1 MINIKAAVK
10 GEPDTTP
17 FRCTFLYVSK
27 SDEQVFHNSVEMIQE
42 KLDKNLRI
50 NINESLII
58 YCAYAISELRARKP
72 VTVIERNAQK
82 ILPPEKVM
90 IGVPESLRKITFE
103 TRIDKLPKRRITL
116 KEPIATSNYILAPY
130 FFTANNF
137 LQRVCNYL

>member
-17 FRCTFLYVSK
+17 FTCTFLYVSK

-116 KEPIATSNYILAPY
+116 KEPIATSNYM
-130 FFTANNF
+130 
-137 LQRVCNYL
+137 LQKIVSGEEIGGE

>member
-1 MINIKAAVK
+1 MINIKATVK

-17 FRCTFLYVSK
+17 FTRTFLYVSK

-58 YCAYAISELRARKP
+58 YCAYAISELRAGKP

-82 ILPPEKVM
+82 ILPPDKVM
-90 IGVPESLRKITFE
+90 IGVPESLRKIILE

-116 KEPIATSNYILAPY
+116 KEPIATSNYILA
-130 FFTANNF
+130 AKN
-137 LQRVCNYL
+137 C